1 MSNLVLKKYIKN
13 LNLIS
18 FNSFLYHILVDTK
31 VFELFTKD
39 FRKKK

>member
-18 FNSFLYHILVDTK
+18 FNSFLYHILADTK